1 MRFGTFWLGSCFILR
16 HKAAASGNSGESA
29 VAKGGRS
36 AFERAVPSF
45 FVPAFLL
52 VPCLTQGTLAAQGP
66 RLEIRLGAVASSA
79 LARDEVASTLLR
91 QRVGAP
97 VSGGVLAGPRPAPA
111 LEMALQLP
119 LRPGLAAELAL
130 GYARSPLRVEEAEGG
145 SWEAGNLDVLHG
157 LIGIRWQWRPRVGV
171 SGAFGALRYG
181 ADGRSFFA
189 EGGEM
194 NPGIETALDV
204 RLPWRGGR
212 TGVRAFA
219 QVHRFNTPALRR
231 AGAADGGVMRFGVQ
245 LTQRFFGGSGA

>member
-1 MRFGTFWLGSCFILR
+1 M
-16 HKAAASGNSGESA
+16 
-29 VAKGGRS
+29 AKGGRS

-45 FVPAFLL
+45 FVPASLL
-52 VPCLTQGTLAAQGP
+52 ALCLAPGTLAAQGP
-66 RLEIRLGAVASSA
+66 RLEFRLGVVASSA

-91 QRVGAP
+91 QRVAAP
-97 VSGGVLAGPRPAPA
+97 VSREVLAGPRPAPA

-130 GYARSPLRVEEAEGG
+130 GYSRSALGVEEAEGS
-145 SWEAGNLDVLHG
+145 SWDAGNLYVLQG
-157 LIGIRWQWRPRVGV
+157 LLGIRWQWRPGVGV

-181 ADGRSFFA
+181 ADGRAFFA
-189 EGGEM
+189 AGGEM

-204 RLPWRGGR
+204 RLPWHDGR

-219 QVHRFNTPALRR
+219 QVHGFNTPALRR

-245 LTQRFFGGSGA
+245 VTQRFFGGRGS